1 MTKNG
6 TVNSNRPS
14 SVLILNPLTMN
25 NHNNLQNSSFFHIL
39 AQTFDVFQNGNL
51 CQSFHQT
58 TFKLTGLSVSSSASG
73 DSTITRKNSDGQI
86 RIKCKSPV
94 GKSDHALDELRR
106 VEKDL
111 EINLKITETLS
122 KLNSANKEESS
133 HSNKR
138 TYVKRQ
144 QELLYR
150 KYLKKLQV
158 GHKILILSMFSRQFS
173 ICKFRVTFENLVF
186 SHLRKRSNLS
196 KES

>member
-1 MTKNG
+1 MTALPC
-6 TVNSNRPS
+6 TS
-14 SVLILNPLTMN
+14 
-25 NHNNLQNSSFFHIL
+25 L
-39 AQTFDVFQNGNL
+39 ALPFWSL
-51 CQSFHQT
+51 LKSFHQT
-58 TFKLTGLSVSSSASG
+58 TFKLTGLSVSSGASG

-158 GHKILILSMFSRQFS
+158 RNRIPPTKPILFTSNSVTILLPKNFCAGMTAIRPITPNWIGNNFYKINYSNIWIFKHFSR
-173 ICKFRVTFENLVF
+173 KFQL
-186 SHLRKRSNLS
+186 
-196 KES
+196 